1 MAIVVWLFAANG
13 VAAFAQGFDENFDFA
28 PTNAWKTWGD
38 ASQFKWDPSGKALRV
53 TWDSRR
59 PNSYFARPL
68 GTVLNRRDDFQISF
82 TLELEH
88 VEVGVNPGKPFTFEL
103 AVGLVNWQ
111 DATSPAFRRG
121 TGNTS
126 PNLVELDYFPDSGYG
141 ATVWPTF
148 VSREG
153 RWNYNGSDDFTLLE
167 LERGV
172 RYRVELDYAAESSRL
187 RTSLWREETPV
198 GPVKEVRLAS
208 RFTDYAVDTFAVCSY
223 SDDGA
228 QGSLLAGGI
237 VDDVRIRVPPPPLG
251 SISGSLVDGSW
262 RVRFEARTNWVYVLE
277 RSADLERWDASAT
290 NAVEAS
296 GPLMLESPATP
307 GSAFYR
313 VRAVK
318 P

>member
-1 MAIVVWLFAANG
+1 VASVLCLIAADAIAAIS
-13 VAAFAQGFDENFDFA
+13 QGFDENFDLA

-38 ASQFKWDPSGKALRV
+38 ASLFAWDSSASALRV

-68 GTVLNRRDDFQISF
+68 GTVLNRRDDFQVSF
-82 TLELEH
+82 TLELDH

-103 AVGLVNWQ
+103 AVGLLNWQ

-121 TGNTS
+121 TGSTS

-167 LERGV
+167 LERGA
-172 RYRVELDYAAESSRL
+172 RYRVELDYSAKSSRL
-187 RTSLWREETPV
+187 RTSLWREGTPV

-237 VDDVRIRVPPPPLG
+237 VDDVRVRVPPPPLG
-251 SISGSLVDGSW
+251 PISGSLAEGTW
-262 RVRFEARTNWVYVLE
+262 RVRFEALTNWVYVLE
-277 RSADLERWDASAT
+277 QSADLDHWEGSAT
-290 NAVEAS
+290 NVVEAS
-296 GPLMLESPATP
+296 GPLLFESPATP
-307 GSAFYR
+307 GSTFYR
-313 VRAVK
+313 VQAVK